1 MKEKKNDDSCG
12 QGVAGYRV
20 VDDGILEVGKAL
32 AEVVTMGTSLR
43 PQDVLWIMRG
53 D

>member
-1 MKEKKNDDSCG
+1 MKGKKNDDSCE
-12 QGVAGYRV
+12 QGGARYRV
-20 VDDGILEVGKAL
+20 VDDGILEVGEAP